1 MFDGLFVEIGLVFE
15 LSQGARNDFR
25 IAGRFAIRRNAVVL
39 LSGVGQIQEL
49 AEGTGHRQQFVVRQI
64 LQRGQQLLAVS
75 FVAGA

>member
-1 MFDGLFVEIGLVFE
+1 MVSSLRLGWS
-15 LSQGARNDFR
+15 LSFQGTRNDFR

-39 LSGVGQIQEL
+39 LSGVSQIQEL
-49 AEGTGHRQQFVVRQI
+49 AEGTGYRQQFVVRQI